1 VPDRGDS
8 ERLRAVGS
16 VLARR
21 DGAWRR
27 AGSCFAV
34 RERRHVLTAGHCVE
48 GLLPADV
55 EVSFVVSPERCTS
68 VAIVRHPTADL
79 ALIRLGDG
87 AARLPVEP
95 FTGVGRVAEWGSE
108 FVGFGSAVHDGSLAE
123 AGERLFAG
131 RVRRVFSDPAD
142 GHRYADMSVAAG
154 DGFSGGPLF
163 APSPPYPVVG
173 LITGNR
179 QSRISLLQRRISAT
193 LGLERHTPDAPD
205 GHGIALLVGELA
217 EWIDAHL
224 PSEPRLEGGHGADVS
239 C

>member
-1 VPDRGDS
+1 MPDRGDS

-68 VAIVRHPTADL
+68 VAIVRHPSADL

-87 AARLPVEP
+87 AARLPVAP

-142 GHRYADMSVAAG
+142 GHRYADMSVGAG

-179 QSRISLLQRRISAT
+179 QSRISLLQRRITAT
-193 LGLERHTPDAPD
+193 LGLERRHTPD